1 MLRTISKNLAF
12 IMYWSS
18 TYINQ
23 LVCVHSLKLD
33 SVKKVKVQVTQR
45 TIIYMMVY
53 KYYRNDY
60 NNS

>member
-12 IMYWSS
+12 ILYWSS